1 MWIPRALVARA
12 GVLAGVVVAA
22 AVVVTVLVVAAVA
35 AGRALVTWA

>member
-22 AVVVTVLVVAAVA
+22 VVVTVLVVVAAAA
-35 AGRALVTWA
+35 AGRALMTWA